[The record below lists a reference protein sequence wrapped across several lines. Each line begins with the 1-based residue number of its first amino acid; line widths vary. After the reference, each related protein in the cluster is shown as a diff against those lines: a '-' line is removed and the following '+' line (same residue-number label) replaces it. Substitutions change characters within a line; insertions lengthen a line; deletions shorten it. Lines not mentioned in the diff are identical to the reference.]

1 MYKDRRGKFNELDLQ
16 TVACHTAVG
25 LTDSFNCKFNNLLI
39 IDQGNKGSPVWVPQM
54 SYSSKGR
61 DRLTI
66 QQYIHKNKEK
76 YMLKGVGARTTTF
89 VGRQRWK
96 YFVKVKHM

>member
-39 IDQGNKGSPVWVPQM
+39 IDQGNKGSPVSPTD
-54 SYSSKGR
+54 K
-61 DRLTI
+61 L
-66 QQYIHKNKEK
+66 QQQ
-76 YMLKGVGARTTTF
+76 
-89 VGRQRWK
+89 RQETG
-96 YFVKVKHM
+96 